1 MRKKHQPRIVA
12 QGGCQRVRHTKGT
25 LRTLLDKLAW
35 VPYTHFHAMSI
46 FSLLLSHSELL
57 LSRAKRVY
65 LAVVHMASSIRNSAT
80 VTRIPRN
87 IATAVH
93 RRRDRP
99 IQSLYLVLP
108 ARRIHP
114 LPRVTSSIA
123 MQTCPAIC
131 IMTNHRPDLSANQ
144 LRFLVVI
151 LEFLYR
157 QVLRV
162 QQNTGQ
168 RRPRILAASSVEALE
183 SWCKLMTS
191 RAITMATTV
200 CRVWQVIQT

>member
-1 MRKKHQPRIVA
+1 
-12 QGGCQRVRHTKGT
+12 
-25 LRTLLDKLAW
+25 
-35 VPYTHFHAMSI
+35 MSI

-131 IMTNHRPDLSANQ
+131 IMTNHRPISARISCDSRSH
-144 LRFLVVI
+144 LG
-151 LEFLYR
+151 
-157 QVLRV
+157 VLIPSSS
-162 QQNTGQ
+162 QGPTEH
-168 RRPRILAASSVEALE
+168 RPTATRILAASSVEALE